1 MAWDFC
7 LIKDLVGGCVK
18 QRLNELTLKK
28 ERNPE
33 KFSLVRNL
41 LSA

>member
-1 MAWDFC
+1 MAWDVS
-7 LIKDLVGGCVK
+7 LINDLVGGCVK
-18 QRLNELTLKK
+18 QRLDELTSKK

-41 LSA
+41 L